1 MMPAHYLPLHTLR
14 TICHEIARRVH
25 PAHIP
30 VALSR
35 PQAETHGVVVL
46 LNRRAD

>member
-1 MMPAHYLPLHTLR
+1 MNTHYLPLHTLR
-14 TICHEIARRVH
+14 TCCHEIARRVH

-35 PQAETHGVVVL
+35 PQIETHGVVIL
-46 LNRRAD
+46 LPRGGA